1 MTGSAELRKH
11 DQSGDCGEINAE
23 VRERDDFRK
32 TGRASGIFHGQ
43 SGTGALVFPGM
54 SKRLYVVAGELS
66 GDAHG
71 AGLLRALKAKLPA
84 VEIHGVGGPEMA
96 EVAGPGL
103 CDWVEDAAVMGVW
116 EVLKRYGWFKER
128 FARMLAELK
137 EFRPDVLLLI
147 DYPGFNLRFA
157 EAVRKECPE
166 TRIVYYIS
174 PQVWAWNKG
183 RIPKMVKLLDE
194 MLCLFPFERPIFE
207 QAGLKTT
214 FVGHPLVDELEEKRI
229 PQVMRDENLVGLFPG
244 SREREVA
251 RLFPMMIESA
261 KRLKSLGGDLK
272 FEVPAASAKLADQ
285 INGLLADAG
294 AGDLITVNRGES
306 HSLMQRA
313 CCAVI
318 ASGTATLEAAY
329 YGLPYCLVY
338 RVAPLTYAA
347 AKVLVKIKRI
357 GIVNI
362 LAEEDVVEELIQAD
376 AEPAAVARALRE
388 FLDSPE
394 KRAALREKLADTCSK
409 LGGPGAH
416 ERAAGAVAGWLV
428 GNGQV

>member
-1 MTGSAELRKH
+1 MARAFFVVIGA
-11 DQSGDCGEINAE
+11 
-23 VRERDDFRK
+23 
-32 TGRASGIFHGQ
+32 GRVLAS
-43 SGTGALVFPGM
+43 PRM

-71 AGLLRALKAKLPA
+71 AGLLRSLKRRVPALE
-84 VEIHGVGGPEMA
+84 VHGVGGPEMA
-96 EVAGPGL
+96 DVAGPGL
-103 CDWVEDAAVMGVW
+103 EDWVEDAAVMGVW

-128 FARMLAELK
+128 FARMLADLR

-157 EAVRKECPE
+157 DAVKRECPE

-183 RIPKMVKLLDE
+183 RIPKMVRLLDE
-194 MLCLFPFERPIFE
+194 MLCLFPFEQPIFE
-207 QAGLKTT
+207 KAGLKTT
-214 FVGHPLVDELEEKRI
+214 FVGHPIVDELEEKRI
-229 PQVMRDENLVGLFPG
+229 PGVVRDARLVGLFPG

-261 KRLKSLGGDLK
+261 RLLAAWNQELK
-272 FEVPAASAKLADQ
+272 FEVPAASSKLATH
-285 INGLLADAG
+285 IRGLISSAG
-294 AGDLITVNRGES
+294 AADLVTVETGTS

-313 CCAVI
+313 GCAVI

-338 RVAPLTYAA
+338 RVAPLTYALA
-347 AKVLVKIKRI
+347 RLLVKIKHI

-362 LAEEDVVEELIQAD
+362 LAGREVVREFVQHRAIPGLVAEELKGLIGDSAKS
-376 AEPAAVARALRE
+376 AELV
-388 FLDSPE
+388 
-394 KRAALREKLADTCSK
+394 AALAETTGK
-409 LGGPGAH
+409 LGGLGAH
-416 ERAAGAVAGWLV
+416 ERAASAVAAWLME
-428 GNGQV
+428 NPTHQ

>member
-1 MTGSAELRKH
+1 
-11 DQSGDCGEINAE
+11 
-23 VRERDDFRK
+23 
-32 TGRASGIFHGQ
+32 
-43 SGTGALVFPGM
+43 M

-71 AGLLRALKAKLPA
+71 AGLLRALKTMVPA

-96 EVAGPGL
+96 AVAGPGL
-103 CDWVEDAAVMGVW
+103 VDWVEDAAVMGVW

-128 FARMLAELK
+128 FTRMLAELE
-137 EFRPDVLLLI
+137 EFRPDALLLI

-157 EAVRKECPE
+157 AAVKKASPE

-183 RIPKMVKLLDE
+183 RIPKMVNLLDE
-194 MLCLFPFERPIFE
+194 MLCLFPFEQPIF
-207 QAGLKTT
+207 QDAGLKTT

-229 PQVMRDENLVGLFPG
+229 PGVLRDVKLVGLFPG

-251 RLFPMMIESA
+251 RLFPTMIDAA
-261 KRLKSLGGDLK
+261 KRLKSARADLA
-272 FEVPAASAKLADQ
+272 FEVPAASAKLAAQ
-285 INGLLADAG
+285 IRELIAEAG
-294 AGDLITVNRGES
+294 AADLITVNQCES

-313 CCAVI
+313 GCAVI

-362 LAEEDVVEELIQAD
+362 LAGEDVIEELVQGSC
-376 AEPAAVARALRE
+376 EPAAIADSLLE
-388 FLDSPE
+388 FIDSPE
-394 KRAALREKLADTCSK
+394 RCAVLQQKLAETCSK
-409 LGGPGAH
+409 LGGLGAH
-416 ERAAGAVAGWLV
+416 ERGAKAVAEWLLV
-428 GNGQV
+428 

>member
-1 MTGSAELRKH
+1 MARAFFVVIGA
-11 DQSGDCGEINAE
+11 
-23 VRERDDFRK
+23 
-32 TGRASGIFHGQ
+32 GRVLAS
-43 SGTGALVFPGM
+43 PRM

-71 AGLLRALKAKLPA
+71 AGLLRSLKRRVPALE
-84 VEIHGVGGPEMA
+84 VHGVGGPEMA
-96 EVAGPGL
+96 DVAGPGL
-103 CDWVEDAAVMGVW
+103 EDWVEDAAVMGVW

-128 FARMLAELK
+128 FARMLADLR

-157 EAVRKECPE
+157 DAVKRECPE

-183 RIPKMVKLLDE
+183 RIPKMVRLLDE
-194 MLCLFPFERPIFE
+194 MLCLFPFEQPIFE
-207 QAGLKTT
+207 KAGLKTT
-214 FVGHPLVDELEEKRI
+214 FVGHPIVDELEEKRI
-229 PQVMRDENLVGLFPG
+229 PGVVRDARLVGLFPG

-261 KRLKSLGGDLK
+261 RLLAAWNKELK
-272 FEVPAASAKLADQ
+272 FEVPAASSKLATH
-285 INGLLADAG
+285 IRGLISSAG
-294 AGDLITVNRGES
+294 AADLVTVETGTS

-313 CCAVI
+313 GCAVI

-338 RVAPLTYAA
+338 RVAPLTYALA
-347 AKVLVKIKRI
+347 RLLVKIKHI

-362 LAEEDVVEELIQAD
+362 LAGREVVREFVQHRAIPGLVAEELKGLIGDSAKS
-376 AEPAAVARALRE
+376 AELV
-388 FLDSPE
+388 
-394 KRAALREKLADTCSK
+394 AALAETTGK
-409 LGGPGAH
+409 LGGLGAH
-416 ERAAGAVAGWLV
+416 ERAASAVAAWLME
-428 GNGQV
+428 NPTHQ

>member
-1 MTGSAELRKH
+1 MDFHGHE
-11 DQSGDCGEINAE
+11 CG
-23 VRERDDFRK
+23 RRL
-32 TGRASGIFHGQ
+32 ASGR
-43 SGTGALVFPGM
+43 M

-71 AGLLRALKAKLPA
+71 AGLLRSLKQLVPA
-84 VEIHGVGGPEMA
+84 VDIHGVGGPEMVA
-96 EVAGPGL
+96 VAGPGL
-103 CDWVEDAAVMGVW
+103 EDWVEDAAVMGIW

-128 FARMLAELK
+128 FYKMLAELK

-157 EAVRKECPE
+157 EAVRRESPE

-174 PQVWAWNKG
+174 PQVWAWNRK
-183 RIPKMVKLLDE
+183 RIPKMVRLLDE
-194 MLCLFPFERPIFE
+194 MLCLFPFEKPIFE
-207 QAGLKTT
+207 EAGLKTE

-229 PQVMRDENLVGLFPG
+229 HGVERDERLVGLFPG

-251 RLFPMMIESA
+251 RLFPMMIEAA
-261 KRLKSLGGDLK
+261 KLLHAWRSDLT
-272 FEVPAASAKLADQ
+272 FEVPAASHKLAGQ
-285 INGLLADAG
+285 IHGLLKNAG
-294 AGDLITVNRGES
+294 ASGLVRVNTGES
-306 HSLMQRA
+306 HALMQRA

-347 AKVLVKIKRI
+347 AKVLVKIKLI

-362 LAEEDVVEELIQAD
+362 LAGEEVVREFVQGD
-376 AEPAAVARALRE
+376 AGPAAVADHLRDFLQSPEQRDALRV
-388 FLDSPE
+388 
-394 KRAALREKLADTCSK
+394 RLAETCAK
-409 LGGPGAH
+409 LGGRGAH
-416 ERAAGAVAGWLV
+416 DKAAGAVARWLI
-428 GNGQV
+428 GGRPE

>member
-1 MTGSAELRKH
+1 
-11 DQSGDCGEINAE
+11 
-23 VRERDDFRK
+23 
-32 TGRASGIFHGQ
+32 
-43 SGTGALVFPGM
+43 M

-71 AGLLRALKAKLPA
+71 AGLLRALKTMVPA

-96 EVAGPGL
+96 AVAGPGL

-128 FARMLAELK
+128 FARMLEDLK

-157 EAVRKECPE
+157 EAVKRECPE

-183 RIPKMVKLLDE
+183 RIPKMVRLLDE
-194 MLCLFPFERPIFE
+194 MLCLFPFEQPIL
-207 QAGLKTT
+207 QNAGLKTT

-229 PQVMRDENLVGLFPG
+229 AGVARDEVLVGLFPG
-244 SREREVA
+244 SREREIA
-251 RLFPMMIESA
+251 RLFPMMIETA
-261 KRLKSLGGDLK
+261 KRLKSWRNDLK
-272 FEVPAASAKLADQ
+272 FEVPAASTKLAAQ
-285 INGLLADAG
+285 IRGLIADAG
-294 AGDLITVNRGES
+294 AGDWITVNSGES
-306 HSLMQRA
+306 HALMQRA

-347 AKVLVKIKRI
+347 AKVLVKIKHI

-362 LAEEDVVEELIQAD
+362 LAGEEVVRELIQSN
-376 AEPAAVARALRE
+376 AEPVAVSNSLRE
-388 FLDSPE
+388 FLESPE
-394 KRAALREKLADTCSK
+394 KRSALQTRLAETAEK
-409 LGGPGAH
+409 LGGHGAH
-416 ERAAGAVAGWLV
+416 ERAAHAVAGWLMAR
-428 GNGQV
+428 GNA